1 MSMVGKIQSLTGGV
15 DKLTKSADTLL
26 EKLTKISEVA
36 GKSINSANA
45 AINTVGGSLNLSQG
59 TKVPLGTDTARFP
72 VAAQQTA
79 GGNSLSGSMG
89 EFSFLPP
96 PTGKQTGFAVG
107 AQIVNGALG
116 AVPDLG
122 TTMQNSL
129 GYYQAAL
136 KAPGISRAAL
146 QRSTITAM
154 NGGFSSTLGGSI
166 TASTLAARGYTPGS
180 ANFTQAAGEVGRAYN
195 VLGIENQSAATAL
208 ANMQSGSM
216 GANLYQYGLTTYNP
230 ATGKD
235 KTMGQIARELMTTMG
250 GGNATAEQVR
260 RSYQKGALGANLSTM
275 GFDETTQTMLYQSMI
290 DIASG
295 RNPDAKT
302 APGGNANTMLT
313 AAGRMNA
320 SQAQLMTS
328 AEGRMIKG
336 FENAA
341 DTVEAFNRA
350 LTNVIGPLAQLQ
362 GFVGGVKGTNLK
374 EPTNALSNIFKTVTN
389 FVLGRGVKGAA
400 GGGTNGFGA
409 AFGKGGGKSGS
420 APVAGGVTAAYG
432 AQDTSGL
439 WSSTNNSHTG
449 TDYNVPKGT
458 PVQAA
463 MAGVVSSVNL
473 GADYGTSVM
482 IDHPDGY
489 QTIYAH
495 LSEKQ
500 VKVGDTVAKGQRIGK
515 SGDSGNASGAHLHF
529 EVRQG
534 KNNPVNPSELL
545 GGSGSSDILNPYFTS
560 ILPTQNDVLGAMQ
573 SSMAGSSS
581 GSGES
586 IPADA
591 NVDLLD
597 TLKKAGFTGSALAT
611 AYGIAKAESGGRS
624 NAYNPRGK
632 DLSYGLFQINMLGNL
647 GPERLNKEWK
657 TAGGDTFKL
666 GSEQDL
672 FDPIKNAQVAYHMSN
687 GGKDW
692 SHWTTY
698 TSGKYKAFLDKGA
711 RGGGGYGTA
720 FPVAPEPTNYT
731 ASVPAGIT
739 GGNNNTVNVTLKIE
753 KASDEEAERFARKV
767 TAYLQHGTEISMMG
781 SS

>member
-1 MSMVGKIQSLTGGV
+1 MTMVTKIQSLTGGV
-15 DKLTKSADTLL
+15 DKLTKSADALL
-26 EKLTKISEVA
+26 AKLTKINEVA
-36 GKSINSANA
+36 GKSMTAATGALNA
-45 AINTVGGSLNLSQG
+45 AGGQLNLAQG
-59 TKVPLGTDTARFP
+59 SSMNLGVNNARFP
-72 VAAQQTA
+72 ATAQSTGG

-89 EFSFLPP
+89 GFSYMP
-96 PTGKQTGFAVG
+96 QTPGQVG
-107 AQIVNGALG
+107 LNVGTQVINGVLG

-122 TTMQNSL
+122 STMQNAL
-129 GYYQAAL
+129 GYYQAGL
-136 KAPGISRAAL
+136 KSPGINRAAL
-146 QRSTITAM
+146 ERSTIGAM
-154 NGGFSSTLGGSI
+154 KGGFSSTLGGSI
-166 TASTLAARGYTPGS
+166 TAGTLAASGYAPGS
-180 ANFTQAAGEVGRAYN
+180 RNYLQAAGEVGRAYN
-195 VLGIENQSAATAL
+195 YLGIDNQSAATAL
-208 ANMQSGSM
+208 ASMQSGSM
-216 GANLYQYGLTTYNP
+216 GANLYQYGMTTYDP
-230 ATGKD
+230 KTGKD
-235 KTMGQIARELMTTMG
+235 KTMGQIAKELMTTMG
-250 GGNATAEQVR
+250 GAGATTEQVR
-260 RSYQKGALGANLSTM
+260 KSYQKGALGANLSTM
-275 GFDETTQTMLYQSMI
+275 GFDQTTQQMLYQAMI
-290 DIASG
+290 DISSG
-295 RNPDAKT
+295 RNPDTNK
-302 APGGNANTMLT
+302 PGKGNANTMLT

-320 SQAQLMTS
+320 SQAELMTS
-328 AEGRMIKG
+328 SEGRMIKG

-389 FVLGRGVKGAA
+389 FVLGRGGKGV

-545 GGSGSSDILNPYFTS
+545 GGGGSSDILNPYFTS

-657 TAGGDTFKL
+657 TAGGDSFKL

-672 FDPIKNAQVAYHMSN
+672 FDPVKNAQVAYHMSN

-720 FPVAPEPTNYT
+720 FPVAPEPTGYT

-739 GGNNNTVNVTLKIE
+739 GGNNNTVNVTLKID

-767 TAYLQHGTEISMMG
+767 TAYLQNGTEISMMG